1 MKGELLFHIVI
12 YYGLKQRTWFLIDTS
27 KIRIGCV
34 SWTYPDW
41 LGSFYLKDSSSRDFL
56 SLYSKVFDIV
66 EIDATFYRLP
76 TNSTVK
82 QWKEKTSPNFLFTA
96 KLPKKIS
103 HDSLLKDVSAP
114 LKSFEAVIKGL
125 GPKLACIMTQLP
137 PNMKFEKS
145 FSDLEKFLGNID
157 PNLRYAVEFRDTSW
171 YRSETYDLLK
181 KRGVT
186 MVWYVGK
193 NGKETIPEVTS
204 DLLYLRFMG
213 QFGEFPK
220 FDHVQEDKTQI
231 LKELVS
237 NLEEKAAPENVKQI
251 YILMSNHFEGFAPS
265 TANSFR
271 RLLGLPEVNW
281 KTNTGSSSNFSF

>member
-1 MKGELLFHIVI
+1 
-12 YYGLKQRTWFLIDTS
+12 LIDAS
-27 KIRIGCV
+27 KIRIGCI

-41 LGSFYLKDSSSRDFL
+41 LGSFYPKDSSARDFL
-56 SLYSKVFDIV
+56 NLYSKVFDIV

-82 QWKEKTSPNFLFTA
+82 QWKEKTPPNFLFTA
-96 KLPKKIS
+96 KLSKKIS
-103 HDSLLKDVSAP
+103 HDFRLKDVSDP
-114 LKSFEAVIKGL
+114 LKSFEAMIKGL
-125 GPKLACIMTQLP
+125 GPKLACVMTQLP

-145 FSDLEKFLGNID
+145 FSDLEKFLRSTD
-157 PNLRYAVEFRDTSW
+157 PGLRYAVEFRDKSW

-181 KRGVT
+181 ERGVPL
-186 MVWYVGK
+186 VWYVGK

-204 DLLYLRFMG
+204 DFLYLRFMG

-220 FDHVQEDKTQI
+220 FNHILEDKIQV
-231 LKELVS
+231 LQDWVS
-237 NLEEKAAPENVKQI
+237 NLEKAPGGVKQI

-271 RLLGLPEVNW
+271 RLLGLPEVSWNS
-281 KTNTGSSSNFSF
+281 TMGSSSGFSF

>member
-1 MKGELLFHIVI
+1 
-12 YYGLKQRTWFLIDTS
+12 LIDTS

-41 LGSFYLKDSSSRDFL
+41 LGSFYPKESSSRDFL

-82 QWKEKTSPNFLFTA
+82 QWREKTGTNFLFTA

-103 HDSLLKDVSAP
+103 HDSRLKDVSAP
-114 LKSFEAVIKGL
+114 LKSFEAIIKGL
-125 GPKLACIMTQLP
+125 GPKLACVMTQLP

-145 FSDLEKFLGNID
+145 FSDLEKFLRNTD
-157 PNLRYAVEFRDTSW
+157 PSLRYAVEFRDKSW
-171 YRSETYDLLK
+171 YRSETYNLLK
-181 KRGVT
+181 EKGVT
-186 MVWYVGK
+186 LVWYMGK
-193 NGKETIPEVTS
+193 SGKETIPEVTS

-220 FDHVQEDKTQI
+220 FDHVQEDKTQL
-231 LKELVS
+231 LKEWIS
-237 NLEEKAAPENVKQI
+237 NLGKVSPERVKQI
-251 YILMSNHFEGFAPS
+251 FVLMSNHFEGFAPS
-265 TANSFR
+265 TANSLR

-281 KTNTGSSSNFSF
+281 KKTNPSSSGSDFTSFQL